1 MKQDDIDRLDLC
13 TMRLHEVIRLEDNH
27 YEILSVIGG
36 WVYTSYGPGGNL
48 SSCFVPFTI
57 PVYGPNGKAS
67 S

>member
-13 TMRLHEVIRLEDNH
+13 TMRLHEVIRLED

-48 SSCFVPFTI
+48 SSCFVPFKI
-57 PVYGPNGKAS
+57 PVYGPSGISPS